1 MQPGFYVCSR
11 LDEGAPDEAIEEGN
25 QIMKREIGRSLN
37 FGALELGRVRLARL
51 LARLRK
57 VHSPAQREELSQ
69 EELDQACALEGAW
82 VDVVTARDTHLQD
95 AVTSLRLRSML
106 L

>member
-1 MQPGFYVCSR
+1 
-11 LDEGAPDEAIEEGN
+11 
-25 QIMKREIGRSLN
+25 MKQGIGRSLD
-37 FGALELGRVRLARL
+37 FSTPELGRGRLARL
-51 LARLRK
+51 LMRLRK
-57 VHSPAQREELSQ
+57 VHIPWQPKELSQ

-82 VDVVTARDTHLQD
+82 IDVATARDMHLQD

>member
-1 MQPGFYVCSR
+1 MRVRQTR
-11 LDEGAPDEAIEEGN
+11 RIEEGN
-25 QIMKREIGRSLN
+25 QIMKQGIGRSLDFSAPE
-37 FGALELGRVRLARL
+37 FGRGRLARL
-51 LARLRK
+51 LTGLRK
-57 VHSPAQREELSQ
+57 VSPWQPKELSQ

-82 VDVVTARDTHLQD
+82 IDVATARDMHLQD